1 MSRRRQPLL
10 SAGGRNEIRSSAQRF
25 GCRLVVAPAIA
36 LSTALSTGNAS
47 GYRFTGY
54 RQLPLP
60 TVETAVR
67 WRADRWGPG
76 ASLVWRLARD
86 SAWTAAWTDDLGAP
100 QPPPFRTVADAVPMV
115 AESLGVW
122 AEVASADIR
131 WRVEG
136 TVAGAGGDLDGTNTI
151 SVDDAPGILGWA
163 SAWWERNE
171 ANDGWEVVE
180 CDIGL
185 VPTAVAGYAPGR
197 PRPNATLVHEL
208 GHCIGLDHASDP
220 GEWAGLHD
228 LDSGFLGE
236 APKMSYGRPLTD
248 LLHPDDRAGASLLR
262 PAPGWRRRTGT
273 ITGTVTAGG
282 RPARYAA
289 IFSARLVGGEASPG
303 PATFAD
309 DRGRFELAGAAPG
322 DYLLRAGAIPDIGT
336 HQSLVN
342 EGEGASFDVRDGLL
356 LEPVTVRAGETTT
369 GVALVLAPG
378 RAGSGYPR

>member
-1 MSRRRQPLL
+1 MSRRRPPLPPV
-10 SAGGRNEIRSSAQRF
+10 GGRNETRSAARRF
-25 GCRLVVAPAIA
+25 GCRLAVALAI
-36 LSTALSTGNAS
+36 TLSTGNAA

-76 ASLVWRLARD
+76 APLVWRLARD
-86 SAWTAAWTDDLGAP
+86 SAWTAAWTDDLGSP

-136 TVAGAGGDLDGTNTI
+136 TAAGAGGDPDGTNTI

-171 ANDGWEVVE
+171 ANDAWEIVE

-185 VPTAVAGYAPGR
+185 VPTAVAGYAPER
-197 PRPNATLVHEL
+197 PRRNATLVHEL

-220 GEWAGLHD
+220 GEWAGIHD
-228 LDSGFLGE
+228 LDSGVLGE
-236 APKMSYGRPLTD
+236 PPKMSYGRPLSD
-248 LLHPDDRAGASLLR
+248 ALHPDDRVGASLLR
-262 PAPGWRRRTGT
+262 PAPGWRRSTGT
-273 ITGTVTAGG
+273 ITGTVTVRG

-289 IFSARLVGGEASPG
+289 IFSARLVGSRASPG

-342 EGEGASFDVRDGLL
+342 EGEGARFDVRDGLS
-356 LEPVTVRAGETTT
+356 LEPVAVRAGETTT

-378 RAGSGYPR
+378 REGSGYPR